1 MSSIM
6 FLLLILSTPVLLIW
20 AIVRSFSNKPI
31 NENGNENSINSQQGD
46 DDQIT
51 NPIYSYLPCNIYH
64 NDDNISG
71 FSDNDDN
78 SSNSFNNDFSNND
91 F

>member
-1 MSSIM
+1 MDITM

-20 AIVRSFSNKPI
+20 AVVRSFSNEI
-31 NENGNENSINSQQGD
+31 NGSKNNINNQQQD
-46 DDQIT
+46 DDQFT

-64 NDDNISG
+64 NDDNISSG
-71 FSDNDDN
+71 FDDDN
-78 SSNSFNNDFSNND
+78 SFNSFNNDFFNND

>member
-1 MSSIM
+1 M

-20 AIVRSFSNKPI
+20 AVVRSFSNEI
-31 NENGNENSINSQQGD
+31 NNNGSKNNINNQQQD
-46 DDQIT
+46 DEQIT

-64 NDDNISG
+64 NNDDDNISG
-71 FSDNDDN
+71 FNNDNN
-78 SSNSFNNDFSNND
+78 SSSGFNNDFFNND

>member
-1 MSSIM
+1 MDITM

-20 AIVRSFSNKPI
+20 AVVRSFSNEI
-31 NENGNENSINSQQGD
+31 NNGSKNNINNQQQD

-51 NPIYSYLPCNIYH
+51 NPMYSYLPCNIYH

-71 FSDNDDN
+71 FDNDDN
-78 SSNSFNNDFSNND
+78 SSNGFNNDFSNND

>member
-1 MSSIM
+1 M

-20 AIVRSFSNKPI
+20 AVVRSFSNEI
-31 NENGNENSINSQQGD
+31 NNNGSKNNINNQQQD
-46 DDQIT
+46 DEQIT

-71 FSDNDDN
+71 F
-78 SSNSFNNDFSNND
+78 NNDFSNND